1 MVYSVRRSGMK
12 LQNKI
17 FAAVISGAVL
27 ASGIVGCDDP
37 NARAV
42 KPTTKP
48 STAVEAS
55 PQADPN
61 AVTAAYPMKPPS
73 IISID
78 GRDVPFPAAKLAV
91 IGHGS
96 GGFTL
101 RLCSDDPP
109 TAIDPG
115 YAGNSYLLDMQIP
128 IDRLR
133 DLPGARWEYKPG
145 EGDDSTA
152 GIFLHGFRDQ
162 LHPQDLHVMFMK
174 DSDQGKE
181 IEISLTG
188 TYLKNDAKNPAAPP
202 ERVTVNA
209 FLHVP
214 QPSEQASQ

>member
-1 MVYSVRRSGMK
+1 MK

-48 STAVEAS
+48 SATVETN
-55 PQADPN
+55 PQADPSVA
-61 AVTAAYPMKPPS
+61 AVAYPMKPPS
-73 IISID
+73 IITID
-78 GRDVPFPAAKLAV
+78 GKDVPFPAAKLGM
-91 IGHGS
+91 IDHRS

-101 RLCSDDPP
+101 RLCTDDPP

-133 DLPGARWEYKPG
+133 DLPGARWDYKSG

-162 LHPQDLHVMFMK
+162 LHPQDLHVMFLK

-181 IEISLTG
+181 MELTITG

-202 ERVTVNA
+202 QRVTVNA
-209 FLHVP
+209 FLRVA
-214 QPSEQASQ
+214 QPSEVDGL